1 MGSSDSTFETFFN
14 VVNGEC
20 RSAFKFRYGTD
31 PSTGKKLWD
40 WPVATTNDVE
50 EAVQSANDAFEVWSS
65 TPIEKRVEKI
75 SQWRESYKGY
85 CENFT
90 TLLMAECGK
99 TRALAAGEANE
110 VISLFDH
117 HLQLRIPEER
127 IEDDNRVITTRHVP
141 VGVVAAICPWNF
153 PVVLAMGKILAAVL
167 SGCCIIVK
175 PSPFTPYSALK
186 LVELAQPFFPPG
198 VIQVLGGDDSL
209 GPALV
214 SHPNIHK
221 ISFTGS
227 SATGKKIMQSAAGT
241 MKRVTLELGG
251 NDPAIVFP
259 NVDIEKT
266 ASEVVQGC
274 FVFSGQVC
282 VAIKRVYVH
291 EDIYQ
296 PFLDAMV
303 KAASMIQVGEA
314 TDKSTT
320 MGPMQNEMQRQRVQ
334 ELIADTEAND
344 YTFALPPRSLE
355 SNSGYFLS
363 PAIIDNPPE
372 NSRVVVEEQFGS

>member
-1 MGSSDSTFETFFN
+1 MVTDIISQNISNSHFKPISVLTRASIRSNSFQGTAKDDSMLLKHKSRHSWSNQFKILLVLPILSLSSSNIPIIKQYSSNLFQPTMGSSDYTFETFFN

-20 RSAFKFRYGTD
+20 RSAFKFKHGTD

-50 EAVQSANDAFEVWSS
+50 EAVQSANDAFNVWST
-65 TPIEKRVEKI
+65 TPIEQRVEKI
-75 SQWRESYKGY
+75 SEWKESYKGY

-90 TLLMAECGK
+90 KLLMAECGK

-110 VISLFDH
+110 VISLFEH
-117 HLQLRIPEER
+117 HLQLHIPEER
-127 IEDDNRVITTRHVP
+127 IEDDHRIITTRHVP

-153 PVVLAMGKILAAVL
+153 PVVLSMGKILAAVL

-198 VIQVLGGDDSL
+198 VIQVLGGDDLL

-214 SHPNIHK
+214 SHPDIHK

-241 MKRVTLELGG
+241 MKRVTLEL
-251 NDPAIVFP
+251 
-259 NVDIEKT
+259 
-266 ASEVVQGC
+266 
-274 FVFSGQVC
+274 
-282 VAIKRVYVH
+282 
-291 EDIYQ
+291 
-296 PFLDAMV
+296 
-303 KAASMIQVGEA
+303 
-314 TDKSTT
+314 
-320 MGPMQNEMQRQRVQ
+320 
-334 ELIADTEAND
+334 
-344 YTFALPPRSLE
+344 
-355 SNSGYFLS
+355 
-363 PAIIDNPPE
+363 
-372 NSRVVVEEQFGS
+372 